1 MSGHNSPFG
10 NKSPPRKRRE
20 LEPQA
25 PPSARSAGTTGTRYS
40 AAAPVNLNFKLSPS
54 RVGEPPPSYTVK
66 YAPPE
71 ALIYGGFQS
80 KSVEKRAM
88 EDAENKL
95 AMLLFDTEF
104 QKKLKEGD
112 AEAKAFVENL
122 ERLKRG
128 EFKNGNFPKPMQ
140 ISLSALG
147 MQEPIGQPPS
157 LAPLRLKKLPLIN
170 ENSSASQAT
179 NMTKSKLKRTRKRKQ
194 FRKQSR
200 KQLKNHKHK

>member
-1 MSGHNSPFG
+1 MSGHNSPLG
-10 NKSPPRKRRE
+10 NKSPPRKRIE

-25 PPSARSAGTTGTRYS
+25 PPSARSAGTAGTRYS
-40 AAAPVNLNFKLSPS
+40 IAAPVNLNYKLSPS
-54 RVGEPPPSYTVK
+54 RAGEPPPSYTIQ
-66 YAPPE
+66 YAAPE
-71 ALIYGGFQS
+71 TLIYGGFQS

-88 EDAENKL
+88 EDAANKL

-128 EFKNGNFPKPMQ
+128 EFRNGNFPKPMQ

-194 FRKQSR
+194 SRKSQ
-200 KQLKNHKHK
+200 KQLKNRKHK